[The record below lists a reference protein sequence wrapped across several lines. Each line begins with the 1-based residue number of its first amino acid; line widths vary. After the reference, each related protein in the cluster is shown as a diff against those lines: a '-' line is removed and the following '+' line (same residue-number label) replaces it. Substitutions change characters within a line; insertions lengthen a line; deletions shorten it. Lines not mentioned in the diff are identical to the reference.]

1 MARHNVIRHDCV
13 LGVGGE
19 GNSQLPSLF
28 GGSQPADL
36 PFDLSGVEPELL
48 GCYKSFGVPLLEVKR
63 HIDKDKAVLF
73 QSFDA
78 LETADQ
84 LPYLI
89 RFELHCGIITSPLA
103 RLVYCIQCDLLDAIP
118 IHTSQLPQ

>member
-48 GCYKSFGVPLLEVKR
+48 GFPKSFGVPLLEVKR

-73 QSFDA
+73 ESFDA
-78 LETADQ
+78 LETPDQ
-84 LPYLI
+84 FSYLI
-89 RFELHCGIITSPLA
+89 RCEPPFGIIPAPLA
-103 RLVYCIQCDLLDAIP
+103 RPVYCIQCDLLDAIP
-118 IHTSQLPQ
+118 IHTSQLP